1 MHCISTNLEPQ
12 CSTWFLN
19 RKLYFHE
26 HILYDPQSSRQKV
39 IMSQAYLSTVKN
51 SLIIESGRLDC
62 SYLNALF
69 FANNWSIAYF
79 ACAGFFSWKF
89 VHHMEHIYWTKK
101 LCYIF
106 NFGFRIT
113 ADVICYS
120 FTGRLP
126 FPELLQQKVER
137 SSVLPPVHPGGYPGG
152 IPTIVYLQFI
162 RMGYPK
168 GIPIIV
174 YHQFDGL
181 KVHSGNGPFCALYYR
196 WAAELLQR
204 AVPHLLRK
212 N

>member
-1 MHCISTNLEPQ
+1 M
-12 CSTWFLN
+12 
-19 RKLYFHE
+19 
-26 HILYDPQSSRQKV
+26 
-39 IMSQAYLSTVKN
+39 
-51 SLIIESGRLDC
+51 
-62 SYLNALF
+62 
-69 FANNWSIAYF
+69 
-79 ACAGFFSWKF
+79 
-89 VHHMEHIYWTKK
+89 
-101 LCYIF
+101 
-106 NFGFRIT
+106 
-113 ADVICYS
+113 ICYS

-196 WAAELLQR
+196 
-204 AVPHLLRK
+204 
-212 N
+212 